1 MKASLATFL
10 CFVCLTVW
18 ADEPPVESPR
28 LVDVPR
34 IEEEVIE
41 PGNEDVTL
49 WGSTLNWVERI
60 RDNRSENVGQ
70 LGRYVD
76 SLFAG
81 EDIDDLPNKSY
92 VRLSV
97 KGTVSELENRR
108 DTDAGIKIKL
118 DLPNT
123 KRRWKLFFESDN
135 TDTERLDQKVRGV
148 TDSTQSES
156 VGGLRLESDRSK
168 NWLFSTDVGIRGR
181 IPLDPFARFKARRD
195 WELGS
200 PWTLT
205 FDHEDWY
212 FHEKGFGTESSLD
225 FHRPITE
232 DYFLS
237 IVTAAQFQDRYNVI
251 ELAQS
256 ITTTHFIDDRQAI
269 AYGVGVL
276 GVNKPSVKATAY
288 YVSANYQR
296 RIHKDWLFMEV
307 TPELLFP
314 RIEDFRPKWSLT
326 VEFKAILTD
335 P

>member
-1 MKASLATFL
+1 MLAAAEEAPAT
-10 CFVCLTVW
+10 
-18 ADEPPVESPR
+18 PSR

-34 IEEEVIE
+34 IEEEIIE
-41 PGNEDVTL
+41 PDDDTSFWE
-49 WGSTLNWVERI
+49 STVGWAETI
-60 RDNRSENVGQ
+60 RDDRSEEVGQ

-81 EDIDDLPNKSY
+81 EDVEDLPNKSY
-92 VRLSV
+92 IRLSV
-97 KGTVSELENRR
+97 QGTASELENRR
-108 DTDAGIKIKL
+108 ETDAGIKLKL

-135 TDTERLDQKVRGV
+135 RDTERLDQKIRGV
-148 TDSTQSES
+148 VDGTNSES

-168 NWLFSTDVGIRGR
+168 NWLFSTDVGVRAR

-195 WELGS
+195 WQLGS
-200 PWTLT
+200 PWVLT
-205 FDHEDWY
+205 FEHEDWY
-212 FHEKGFGTESSLD
+212 FHEKGFGTENSLD

-232 DYFLS
+232 DYYLS
-237 IVTAAQFQDRYNVI
+237 ITTAAQFQDRYDVI

-256 ITTTHFIDDRQAI
+256 VTTTHFIDSRQAI

-276 GVNKPSVKATAY
+276 GVNKPSVKAMAY

-314 RIEDFRPKWSLT
+314 RLEGFRPKWSLT